1 MEKQKIGRVY
11 FAEGKMVGVYLCE
24 EKMGEDRHIG
34 WEEGKDL
41 SQAVLVAL
49 GGGILL
55 QLWVIRVNN
64 RLGISV
70 IK

>member
-1 MEKQKIGRVY
+1 
-11 FAEGKMVGVYLCE
+11 
-24 EKMGEDRHIG
+24 MGEDQHLG

-49 GGGILL
+49 GGSILL
-55 QLWVIRVNN
+55 QLWVIQVNN